1 MRVWP
6 AVRKG
11 AKRVLYNTVFTRTD
25 DQRFIISAETMAQ
38 YYIRAAVHMG
48 RPMVSINDT
57 ARCCGLKETSKMA
70 ERCSCDK
77 VKLQSRGKGARR
89 VTMWYFGL
97 EDAVEFVQARLLPDD
112 FFYGW
117 FINRLVPELK
127 TKDLSFTSV
136 KPAGAGDVP
145 PVQPPP
151 KAPAATRQG
160 DGLDSFVAQIDQ
172 MIVELVT
179 MKHEISCMRT

>member
-1 MRVWP
+1 
-6 AVRKG
+6 
-11 AKRVLYNTVFTRTD
+11 
-25 DQRFIISAETMAQ
+25 
-38 YYIRAAVHMG
+38 
-48 RPMVSINDT
+48 
-57 ARCCGLKETSKMA
+57 MA

-127 TKDLSFTSV
+127 TKDLSFTSM
-136 KPAGAGDVP
+136 KPAEAESSP

-151 KAPAATRQG
+151 KAPAAAWQG
-160 DGLDSFVAQIDQ
+160 DGLNSFIARIDQ

-179 MKHEISCMRT
+179 MKQEISCMRT